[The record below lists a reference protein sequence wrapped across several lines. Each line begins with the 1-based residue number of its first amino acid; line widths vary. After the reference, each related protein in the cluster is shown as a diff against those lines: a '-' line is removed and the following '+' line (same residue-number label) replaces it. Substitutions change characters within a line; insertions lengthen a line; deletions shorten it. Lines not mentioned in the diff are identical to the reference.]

1 MAKKRDSSAA
11 VTREDILEQALSDIK
26 GKFGDGAIMR
36 LGDEATP
43 AVEVIPS
50 GILPLDVALGIGGV
64 PRGRVVEIFGPEGGG
79 KTTIA
84 LHILAEAQ
92 KAGGIAAFIDAE
104 HALDPRL
111 AAALGVNTADL
122 YMSQPDSGEQAFYI
136 LDTLVRSGA
145 LDLVVVDSVA
155 ALTPQAEID
164 GKIGEG
170 NQPVGLH
177 ARLMSYALRR
187 LTAAI
192 AKSKTTVIFINQ
204 LRSTINT
211 GYSQGP
217 TETTTGGRALKFY
230 SSLRIEVRRG
240 KGVTKG
246 EVAIGHEL
254 FLKVVKNKLAPP
266 FRSAHTT
273 LIYGRGIP
281 KGMGVLDM
289 ALDRN
294 VVKRKGSWLA
304 YKGETIG
311 QGKDTVATYIEQHP
325 ELLAEITRD
334 VMEKVSQGLGFPVTQ
349 TEEEEASGSAGI
361 DESVEALLEE
371 GVLKLDIAGDL
382 TE

>member
-1 MAKKRDSSAA
+1 MAKKAA
-11 VTREDILEQALSDIK
+11 VTREDILEQALSEIR

-36 LGDEATP
+36 LGDEVQR

-92 KAGGIAAFIDAE
+92 KAGGYAAFIDAE

-111 AAALGVNTADL
+111 AASLGVDTANL

-145 LDLVVVDSVA
+145 FDLVVVDSVA

-164 GKIGEG
+164 GKMGEG
-170 NQPVGLH
+170 SNQMGLH

-192 AKSKTTVIFINQ
+192 SKSNTTVIFINQ
-204 LRSTINT
+204 LRAQISS
-211 GYSQGP
+211 GYGQGP

-230 SSLRIEVRRG
+230 SSVRIEVKRG
-240 KGVTKG
+240 KQVTQG
-246 EVAIGHEL
+246 EVVIGHEL
-254 FLKVVKNKLAPP
+254 WLKVVKNKQAPP
-266 FRSAHTT
+266 FRTAHTT
-273 LIYGRGIP
+273 LIYGKGVP
-281 KGMGVLDM
+281 KAVAALDM
-289 ALDRN
+289 ALDHG

-311 QGKDTVATYIEQHP
+311 QGKETVANYLQEHP
-325 ELLAEITRD
+325 ELLEEITQD
-334 VMEKVSQGLGFPVTQ
+334 VLRLTAEGLGLIDIPNPDIEDNESELTDGMEELLQEGAIRLDLDTDF
-349 TEEEEASGSAGI
+349 EEEA
-361 DESVEALLEE
+361 
-371 GVLKLDIAGDL
+371 